1 MPINYDYTS
10 RSRRICSSCAYKSR
24 TFLPM
29 QKIDHFF
36 LIKFIVIYAPLGS
49 TFSWIENVII
59 DVIALGY
66 RNGIRVSSYS
76 EIMKKKSKRKF
87 VILWSTP
94 QKIYS
99 CFNFYFEFQ
108 LCTLGPIGFLK
119 NIEAAARSKPSKKI
133 LMVSKCF
140 YHFYNNFISDNIH
153 FHFILSNKWYFK
165 TQIHENKFHLLS

>member
-29 QKIDHFF
+29 QKIEDHFF
-36 LIKFIVIYAPLGS
+36 FNKIYCKICS
-49 TFSWIENVII
+49 SWFYLFLNRLFKNVII

-76 EIMKKKSKRKF
+76 EIMKKKSKRKLF
-87 VILWSTP
+87 NFRSIP
-94 QKIYS
+94 QKIYN
-99 CFNFYFEFQ
+99 CFNFFFEFQ

-133 LMVSKCF
+133 LMVSESVH
-140 YHFYNNFISDNIH
+140 HFCNNVISDNIYSH
-153 FHFILSNKWYFK
+153 VILSNKWYFK
-165 TQIHENKFHLLS
+165 TQIYEK